1 MLKSLGHE
9 IDEAANDR
17 VAVRLMERGG
27 VDLMLAGVDPAD
39 ADALELL
46 SVHPAQASPGT
57 GPPAVLTARSPNVPR
72 RRCGKARCRSAV
84 PAAGYELRRG
94 NAGPGPT
101 RGRRHR
107 GHRTVSGIRRRRATG
122 ATRH

>member
-27 VDLMLAGVDPAD
+27 VDLLVAGVDPMD

-46 SVHPAQASPGT
+46 SYMRRKYRQVPVILLFTTPNPERAKEALRQGAL
-57 GPPAVLTARSPNVPR
+57 AVLKYPVPATELRASRDAGAGTAASCRRSPR
-72 RRCGKARCRSAV
+72 
-84 PAAGYELRRG
+84 LRR
-94 NAGPGPT
+94 PRPP
-101 RGRRHR
+101 
-107 GHRTVSGIRRRRATG
+107 S
-122 ATRH
+122 